1 MAQFTDVKSLHLQG
15 HSEKAQL
22 VLTEYR
28 TPSEIVALQK
38 VTVRRSDN
46 YLLREITWTVSAGEH
61 WVVLGPNG
69 SGKSTLLMVL
79 YGEIYPSSG
88 ITTLLGEQLGRID
101 LTQLR
106 KSIGRVLPS
115 VRDFLRSSILVNEL
129 ALAMATGHLE
139 YWWSNPTPETIERTA
154 KLLELWNLSSCAH
167 RPIATLSSGEFRRLE
182 LALSQI
188 NTPALLLLDEPF
200 ANLDLGLR
208 EDILSYI
215 DLIQS
220 RTSYL
225 QASVVV
231 LHHLE
236 EISPNTTHVLLLTNG
251 EIVDQ
256 GPKDKI
262 LTSEAITR
270 CFGREIEVAKH
281 GSRYSAHSQLTDP
294 LTSSIPQDPSP
305 SWGTIHGS

>member
-1 MAQFTDVKSLHLQG
+1 MAQFTDVKSLHLRG

-22 VLTEYR
+22 VLTECN
-28 TPSEIVALQK
+28 TPSEIASLQR
-38 VTVRRSDN
+38 VTIRRSDN
-46 YLLREITWTVSAGEH
+46 YLLREITWTVSTGEH

-69 SGKSTLLMVL
+69 SGKSTLLMAL

-88 ITTLLGEQLGRID
+88 TVTLLGEQLGRTD
-101 LTQLR
+101 LAQLR

-129 ALAMATGHLE
+129 VLAMASGHLE
-139 YWWSNPTPETIERTA
+139 YWWSSPTQETIERTTN
-154 KLLELWNLSSCAH
+154 LLELWNLSGCAQ
-167 RPIATLSSGEFRRLE
+167 RPISTLSSGEFRRLE
-182 LALSQI
+182 LALSLI

-236 EISPNTTHVLLLTNG
+236 EISPNTTHVLLLSNG
-251 EIVDQ
+251 EIVDK